1 MPGKKTQLTPEK
13 YEAYIARVYHH
24 QLRVKLR
31 EPLWN
36 TFWWVM
42 FEWAQR
48 ARRNYANSLGNGQGS
63 LF

>member
-1 MPGKKTQLTPEK
+1 MPCKKTQITPQQ
-13 YEAYIARVYHH
+13 YARIARVYHH

-36 TFWWVM
+36 TFWWDM

-48 ARRNYANSLGNGQGS
+48 ARRNYAESLGKGQQS
-63 LF
+63 LL